1 MPETFDPSQPDLQ
14 QKAKEM
20 SKSKFLY
27 VTYIRTTA
35 EKVWDALTNEE
46 LMKTY
51 WFNMHQE
58 SNWTAGS
65 SWEMK
70 DSKGEVWDS
79 GKILES
85 QPPHKLVISWQHQ
98 HHEVTRAEGFSRMTY
113 LIETAGP
120 MVKLTVAH
128 ESDVENSDL
137 IAKVSGGWPM
147 VLSSLKSLLETGEA
161 LPRA

>member
-1 MPETFDPSQPDLQ
+1 
-14 QKAKEM
+14 M
-20 SKSKFLY
+20 SNSKFLY

-35 EKVWDALTNEE
+35 EKLWDALTNKD
-46 LMKTY
+46 LMKSY

-58 SNWTAGS
+58 SDWRAGS

-79 GKILES
+79 GTILES
-85 QPPHKLVISWQHQ
+85 QRPHKLVISWQHR
-98 HHEVTRAEGFSRMTY
+98 HHAQARAEGFSRMTY

-120 MVKLTVAH
+120 LVKLTVSH

-137 IAKVSGGWPM
+137 IAKVSSGWPM

-161 LPRA
+161 LPDPRKAA

>member
-1 MPETFDPSQPDLQ
+1 
-14 QKAKEM
+14 M

-35 EKVWDALTNEE
+35 DKLWDALTNKE
-46 LMKTY
+46 LMKRY

-58 SNWTAGS
+58 SDWREGS

-79 GKILES
+79 GTILES
-85 QPPHKLVISWQHQ
+85 QKPHKLVISWQHQ
-98 HHEVTRAEGFSRMTY
+98 HNSVARDEGFSRMTY

-120 MVKLTVAH
+120 LVKLTVAH

-137 IAKVSGGWPM
+137 IVKVSGGWPM
-147 VLSSLKSLLETGEA
+147 ILSSLKSMLETGEE
-161 LPRA
+161 LPDPRKAA

>member
-1 MPETFDPSQPDLQ
+1 
-14 QKAKEM
+14 M

-27 VTYIRTTA
+27 VTYIRTTPD
-35 EKVWDALTNEE
+35 KLWDALTNKE
-46 LMKTY
+46 LMKSY

-79 GKILES
+79 GTILES
-85 QPPHKLVISWQHQ
+85 QRPHRLVISWQHQ
-98 HHEVTRAEGFSRMTY
+98 HHEDARAEGYSRMTY
-113 LIETAGP
+113 LIESAGLL
-120 MVKLTVAH
+120 VKLTVSH
-128 ESDVENSDL
+128 ESGVENSDL

-147 VLSSLKSLLETGEA
+147 ILSSLKSLLETGEA
-161 LPRA
+161 LPDPRKAA